1 MSILLEARK
10 NDDFLW
16 VTYTDTCE
24 KKVIVSGEE
33 TPGIAW
39 LNIVPGKILLHW
51 FLSS

>member
-1 MSILLEARK
+1 MMIFYGLLIQTLVK
-10 NDDFLW
+10 
-16 VTYTDTCE
+16 